1 MSKQEVKDNI
11 KISVPSTW
19 KDGTAICRHG
29 DDVGAAG
36 LGTRNSFDLMNIRLE
51 MSGGF
56 IDLGGWAPL
65 RLG

>member
-1 MSKQEVKDNI
+1 MEL
-11 KISVPSTW
+11 PSADMETSA
-19 KDGTAICRHG
+19 DM
-29 DDVGAAG
+29 GAAG